1 MRFIISAI
9 VNIIRAGLGM
19 EREVH
24 STWSV
29 PEVPTHKQLADR
41 VDALVQEMITN
52 PRNYI
57 RDQPLVYDTYSFE
70 ITGVWRVD

>member
-9 VNIIRAGLGM
+9 VSILRAGLGM
-19 EREVH
+19 EREVS

-29 PEVPTHKQLADR
+29 PEVPTHAQLADR
-41 VDALVQEMITN
+41 IEALVNEMINN

-57 RDQPLVYDTYSFE
+57 RDQPLVYDTFTFE